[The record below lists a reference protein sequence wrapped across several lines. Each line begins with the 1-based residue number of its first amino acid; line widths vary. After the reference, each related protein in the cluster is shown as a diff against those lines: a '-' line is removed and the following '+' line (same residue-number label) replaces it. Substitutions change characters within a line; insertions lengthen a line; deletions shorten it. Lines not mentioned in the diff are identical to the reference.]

1 MSVRARERERITYER
16 GDGEQQIRAA
26 RSAPSVPPMGPEQG
40 VKAARAQHPQGEEQA
55 PEDPVEEE
63 TSEVASLEA
72 EAIGELL
79 ERSLSAAEQ

>member
-1 MSVRARERERITYER
+1 
-16 GDGEQQIRAA
+16 
-26 RSAPSVPPMGPEQG
+26 MGPEQG